1 MLRHLHLKDVGP
13 SRDLEFEFAPRLNVL
28 TGDNGLGKSFVLDV
42 AWWALTGGWS
52 GEKAFPWRPAT
63 SVDPGPISPQ
73 ISGTAVGSTT
83 DEVGYTVMWKPDDET
98 VDHFVPWTELRGTE
112 NAWRAYDW
120 DNLRL
125 AVGWFN
131 CARRGPIPDPYLV
144 EDSWFALRLPSLEL
158 EATEAVPAA
167 VRAAVDNVL
176 RWLRDD
182 RRVMKPRRE
191 WFRMYREGELSFAGL
206 LKKAPLI
213 AAALRRQP
221 EFLSPADRERSQ
233 AGDL

>member
-1 MLRHLHLKDVGP
+1 MKRFERVPAPPDWETEGLQRGIQWLARDPRNPHRERPKDFWSPYRPQLAAGFG
-13 SRDLEFEFAPRLNVL
+13 DLC
-28 TGDNGLGKSFVLDV
+28 
-42 AWWALTGGWS
+42 
-52 GEKAFPWRPAT
+52 
-63 SVDPGPISPQ
+63 
-73 ISGTAVGSTT
+73 
-83 DEVGYTVMWKPDDET
+83 GYTVMWKPDDET

-167 VRAAVDNVL
+167 VRDAVDNVL